1 MPQASDKPA
10 PAPRGGALADAELAV
25 GIARADKTAV
35 ARALNLIED
44 RRPESYARIE
54 RLLAALAPRAG
65 VQRIGLTGPPGVG
78 KSTLAG
84 ELAREL
90 RERGRSVGVLAVDPS
105 STRSGG
111 ALLGDRARMDFDPS
125 DQGMFVRSLA
135 TAGNSGGLAYAANAV
150 VSVLSAAYD
159 RVLVETVGV
168 GQSETDVEHVVDSVC
183 VVVQPGSGDV
193 IQFIKSGIMEIPDL
207 LVVNKGDQALAQRAK
222 SDLSAALSKLH
233 HAGVTEDGNVAWQ
246 LPVLVTSARDRQG
259 LAELADA
266 LERHLQSFTPAALA
280 ERRRGGAAQWALGL
294 LARRYGEHALEV
306 LGGRASARARVLALI
321 DAGRIPLAAAGELGT
336 AYLATIRGL

>member
-1 MPQASDKPA
+1 MSQASDKPA
-10 PAPRGGALADAELAV
+10 PALRGGASDAELAA

-54 RLLAALAPRAG
+54 RLLTSLAPRAG
-65 VQRIGLTGPPGVG
+65 MQRIGLTGPPGVG
-78 KSTLAG
+78 KSTLAAA
-84 ELAREL
+84 LAREL

-125 DQGMFVRSLA
+125 DQALFVRSLA
-135 TAGNSGGLAYAANAV
+135 TAGDTGGLAYAANAV
-150 VSVLSAAYD
+150 VSVMSAAYD

-183 VVVQPGSGDV
+183 LVVQPGSGDV
-193 IQFIKSGIMEIPDL
+193 LQFIKAGIMEIPDV
-207 LVVNKGDQALAQRAK
+207 LVVNKGDQTLARRAA
-222 SDLSAALSKLH
+222 SDLTSALSALRG
-233 HAGVTEDGNVAWQ
+233 AGVTEDGSVAWQ

-259 LAELADA
+259 IDILADA
-266 LERHLQSFTPAALA
+266 LEQHLQSFTPATLA
-280 ERRRGGAAQWALGL
+280 VRRRAGAAHWALGL
-294 LARRYGEHALEV
+294 LVRRYGEHALEV
-306 LGGRASARARVLALI
+306 LGGRAKARERVLALI
-321 DAGRIPLAAAGELGT
+321 DAGRIPLAAASELGT
-336 AYLATIRGL
+336 AYLGVIRTG